1 MSITTCY
8 DALRDVVA
16 TGVSAKSKYTGIPT
30 SSPQRLPAVIVQW
43 QNTEPA
49 SQVFSSVV
57 GGKSMRN
64 AMRRSHSFDVVVVL
78 GATGMIKDEDV
89 AGRTTAQS
97 LLDAIDDDVEL
108 GGACVYS
115 QVNNISQSLLELD
128 QQAFMV
134 VRANVTVM
142 EDV

>member
-1 MSITTCY
+1 
-8 DALRDVVA
+8 
-16 TGVSAKSKYTGIPT
+16 
-30 SSPQRLPAVIVQW
+30 
-43 QNTEPA
+43 
-49 SQVFSSVV
+49 
-57 GGKSMRN
+57 MRN